1 MADGQTIVL
10 LYWKTRTEESQKIA
24 EKLCKVTGG
33 FLCAPNSSVHFG
45 FCRHFECVLL
55 NMIVK
60 LHCEVVLLSMVL
72 DVFC

>member
-1 MADGQTIVL
+1 MGKL
-10 LYWKTRTEESQKIA
+10 LCFYIGKQRQKKAEKSQKIVQSNRRVS
-24 EKLCKVTGG
+24 LCS
-33 FLCAPNSSVHFG
+33 NSSVHFG

>member
-1 MADGQTIVL
+1 ML
-10 LYWKTRTEESQKIA
+10 
-24 EKLCKVTGG
+24 
-33 FLCAPNSSVHFG
+33 PNSSAHFG